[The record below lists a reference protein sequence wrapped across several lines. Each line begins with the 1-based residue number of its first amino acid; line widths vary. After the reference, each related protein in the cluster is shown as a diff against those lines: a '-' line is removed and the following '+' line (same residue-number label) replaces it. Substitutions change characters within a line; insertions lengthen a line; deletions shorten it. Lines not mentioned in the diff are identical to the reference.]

1 MTVPA
6 PRGASNRTPGREQ
19 GHQTYAS
26 QSEACPD
33 FGAIAQDLGRQHGLQ
48 LGKQSVRRM
57 YRFYLAQASAEAG
70 FVEWLLTYLDP
81 TGEQATNNVLW
92 DDAKAVAA

>member
-1 MTVPA
+1 MTAPA
-6 PRGASNRTPGREQ
+6 PRGTSNRTQSRES
-19 GHQTYAS
+19 GPETHAS

-33 FGAIAQDLGRQHGLQ
+33 FRGIADGLRDR
-48 LGKQSVRRM
+48 GHHIGPSSVRRM

-92 DDAKAVAA
+92 DDAKAVTA